1 MLTEAL
7 SIRGGVSPKLTHWL
21 CYLLAL
27 DLRKVI
33 SLSYEMRI
41 VIPTS
46 WVADRENQR
55 N

>member
-1 MLTEAL
+1 MTEAL
-7 SIRGGVSPKLTHWL
+7 SITVGVSPRFKYWL

-33 SLSYEMRI
+33 SLSYKMRI
-41 VIPTS
+41 LIPTS
-46 WVADRENQR
+46 GVVERENQR

>member
-7 SIRGGVSPKLTHWL
+7 SISPRFKYWL

-33 SLSYEMRI
+33 SLTYKMRTL
-41 VIPTS
+41 IPTS
-46 WVADRENQR
+46 WVVEKENQR